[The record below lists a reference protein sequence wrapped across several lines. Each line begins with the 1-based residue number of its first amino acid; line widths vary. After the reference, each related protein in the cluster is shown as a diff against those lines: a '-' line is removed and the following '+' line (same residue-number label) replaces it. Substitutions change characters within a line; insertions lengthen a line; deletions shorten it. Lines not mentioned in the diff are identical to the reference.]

1 MKNTDGITKRWVDGE
16 DDRALLAAKVP
27 LSTRASTDL
36 FLDGLWELV
45 ASRRRTKF
53 VGFGV
58 FEWHPWRNRLP
69 TGKVVKAWRL
79 SFKPSKYVRRYKGRA
94 RK

>member
-16 DDRALLAAKVP
+16 DDRRWLQVETGLGEW
-27 LSTRASTDL
+27 RIDR
-36 FLDGLWELV
+36 FLDGLWKLV

-69 TGKVVKAWRL
+69 TGRVVKAWRL
-79 SFKPSKYVRRYKGRA
+79 SFKPSKYARRYKGRA

>member
-1 MKNTDGITKRWVDGE
+1 MRDTSGLSKRWVDGE
-16 DDRALLAAKVP
+16 DDRALLAARVP

-36 FLDGLWELV
+36 FLGGLWELV

-69 TGKVVKAWRL
+69 TGRVVKAWRL
-79 SFKPSKYVRRYKGRA
+79 SFKPSKYARRYKGRA
-94 RK
+94 GK